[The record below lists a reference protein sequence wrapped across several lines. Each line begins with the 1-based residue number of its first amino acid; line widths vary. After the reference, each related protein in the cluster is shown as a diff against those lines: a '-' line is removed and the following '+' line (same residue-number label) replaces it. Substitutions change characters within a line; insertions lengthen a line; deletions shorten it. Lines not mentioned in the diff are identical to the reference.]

1 MNNNKILYL
10 RSQLAKKYMNLE
22 LEDFF
27 KYKSSDVIYRV
38 DNMANNVCNQI
49 YLPLLK
55 IISDL
60 VIVAFIL
67 IFLSLVEFEILFT
80 ILLTIFI
87 IFIFYDFLI
96 KNKLLKIGYLIN
108 KYSAR
113 MVLDIQES
121 INGFREIKSY
131 QKEDFFIKKIIDS
144 SAKNRKYQ
152 LQYQFISIIPK
163 YVLEFIFIIIIVF
176 IVIYL
181 SLQSNMDSIIPIIS
195 TFIVG
200 LIRLMP
206 ISNSI
211 LSSFNSIRVS
221 KDSIDILYEDMNIQS
236 LKYNNQVNLNF
247 KNISLVNVSFGY
259 NGKDKVIKNKNST
272 INKSDRVVISGAS
285 GKGKSTFVDIVAGN
299 LHPTSGK
306 IYINNKNHHS
316 FKIKDLG
323 YVSQKNFLLNDTIK
337 NNIILNSKFNK
348 KKYEKVINLTKLN
361 ENLDDQSINS
371 EKVTVG
377 EHGSKISGGQ
387 LQKISIARALYHGK
401 KLLILDEATNALDSK
416 SEYEILNN
424 LIKDKSITLIVITHR
439 KSQIYKNF
447 NKNLII

>member
-10 RSQLAKKYMNLE
+10 RSELAKKYMNLK

-60 VIVAFIL
+60 VIIVFIL
-67 IFLSLVEFEILFT
+67 IFLSLVEFKILFT
-80 ILLTIFI
+80 IILTIFI

-96 KNKLLKIGYLIN
+96 KNKLLNIGYLIN

-131 QKEDFFIKKIIDS
+131 QKEDFFITKIIDS

-236 LKYNNQVNLNF
+236 LKYNNHVNLNF
-247 KNISLVNVSFGY
+247 KKISLVNVSFGY
-259 NGKDKVIKNKNST
+259 NGKDKVIKNKNFT

-306 IYINNKNHHS
+306 IYINSKNHHS

-323 YVSQKNFLLNDTIK
+323 FVSQKNFLLNDTIK

-377 EHGSKISGGQ
+377 EQGSKISGGQ

-401 KLLILDEATNALDSK
+401 KLLILDEATNALDIK
-416 SEYEILNN
+416 TEYEILNN